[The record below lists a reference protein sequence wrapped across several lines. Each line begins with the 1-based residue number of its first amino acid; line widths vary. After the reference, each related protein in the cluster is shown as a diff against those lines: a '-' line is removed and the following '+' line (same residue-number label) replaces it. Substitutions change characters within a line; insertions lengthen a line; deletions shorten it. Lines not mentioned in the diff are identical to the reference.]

1 MGSWLRGASV
11 QQLYQ
16 GRKEKVHWR
25 PRYILS
31 SAPHLLGDLGMKLK
45 DAYSLEEKL

>member
-31 SAPHLLGDLGMKLK
+31 SAPHLLGDLGTSELPRPQ
-45 DAYSLEEKL
+45 SLCL